1 MIVVDTSVLVAILE
15 REPDYGVSEIIIAR
29 AGRAVLGS
37 ANKIE
42 LMMVAGGR
50 RGRPGLAVAQAMLDR
65 FQIEIAPLTEAQADA
80 AAEAFLRFG
89 KGKHPANLNFG
100 DCMAYAV
107 AKSLDVPLL
116 FKGGDFGKT
125 DVKVAE

>member
-29 AGRAVLGS
+29 ESRAVLGA

-50 RGRPGLAVAQAMLDR
+50 RGRAGLAVAQAMLDR

-80 AAEAFLRFG
+80 AVEAFLRFG

-125 DVKVAE
+125 DLKVAE